1 LEIVERKFRD
11 TPRGTKKYAK
21 RLTEYINY
29 LIAKERI
36 LEAKHFFHRL
46 YEEKPNHTRTIRL
59 GYSLS
64 IASFDNEGV
73 RKFDKLLYDSKPS
86 DIELYWFRLK
96 YYLSLNNF
104 KSLEESCEDLLSKTI
119 APEYLN
125 TIFEACV
132 HQKSYAIAVNIL
144 KYLEREKITLST
156 RRNKQI
162 KNIALQ
168 RFANSLVKIKYV

>member
-1 LEIVERKFRD
+1 MEIVERKFRD
-11 TPRGTKKYAK
+11 TPRRSKKYAK

-29 LIAKERI
+29 LVEKERI
-36 LEAKHFFHRL
+36 LEARHFFHRL
-46 YEEKPNHTRTIRL
+46 YEEKPNHTRSIRL

-96 YYLSLNNF
+96 YYLSVNNF
-104 KSLEESCEDLLSKTI
+104 KSSEESCEALLSKTI
-119 APEYLN
+119 TPEYLN
-125 TIFEACV
+125 TIFETCV

-144 KYLEREKITLST
+144 KYLERERLTLSESG
-156 RRNKQI
+156 NKQI
-162 KNIALQ
+162 KKIVLQ
-168 RFANSLVKIKYV
+168 RFADSLVKIKYV